1 MPIALTPSAIALL
14 GLVAWSLLLVFLLA
28 NMRGIKV
35 RGGHKAV
42 NAFNA
47 DGSDVPGFGQRLTR
61 AYANCLENLPGQ
73 AAVLL
78 FAMLAGQ
85 TALTD
90 PLALGL
96 LAARVLQSL
105 VHLLSTAPLFVWLR
119 FASYLVQVLILAWW
133 LLQLSGLL

>member
-1 MPIALTPSAIALL
+1 MRRLL
-14 GLVAWSLLLVFLLA
+14 PF
-28 NMRGIKV
+28 I
-35 RGGHKAV
+35 
-42 NAFNA
+42 
-47 DGSDVPGFGQRLTR
+47 
-61 AYANCLENLPGQ
+61 

>member
-1 MPIALTPSAIALL
+1 MHSPERSSAQSYFWPVVLAV
-14 GLVAWSLLLVFLLA
+14 GL
-28 NMRGIKV
+28 
-35 RGGHKAV
+35 H
-42 NAFNA
+42 
-47 DGSDVPGFGQRLTR
+47 
-61 AYANCLENLPGQ
+61 
-73 AAVLL
+73 VLL

-119 FASYLVQVLILAWW
+119 FASYLMQVLILAWW

>member
-1 MPIALTPSAIALL
+1 MPLSTTATALL
-14 GLVAWSLLLVFLLA
+14 GLVGWSLLLVFMLA
-28 NMRGIKV
+28 NMRGWKIM
-35 RGGHKAV
+35 GGHKAV

-78 FAMLAGQ
+78 YAMFAGQ
-85 TALTD
+85 TAITD
-90 PLALGL
+90 PLACTLLG
-96 LAARVLQSL
+96 ARMLQSV
-105 VHLLSTAPLFVWLR
+105 VHLFSTAPIFVWIR